1 MAASSLLSLM
11 FLISTLLLASS
22 SLSVAPNPTTFTIPL
37 SPIFTKHQPSDAIKT
52 LNSLASSSPTRAH
65 HLKHPKSKPPLTKTK
80 VFSRSYGGYS
90 ISLSFGTPPQA
101 ISFLLDTG
109 SSAVWFPCTSRYFCA
124 DCDIDPSKIPLFI
137 PKLSSSS
144 KFIDCQNPNC
154 ARISS
159 SNILS
164 GCQQACPFLFSYGKG
179 TSSGLLLSETLD
191 FPEKLFTNFLV
202 GCSIFSTQQP
212 PAGIAGFGRTPES
225 LPSQLGLSKFSY
237 CLISQRFN
245 DTSESSDLVLYRGS
259 SSDAKTPGL
268 SYTPFRKNPVSIDS
282 ALRDYYYVDLL
293 KVIVGR
299 KSVNIPYKYLVLEN
313 NANRHGGTIVDSG
326 FTYTRMLKP
335 IFDAVAKVFEAE
347 MAEMGNF
354 PRASADVGALFD
366 LNLCFNITGLKF
378 EKIKFPE
385 LTFEFK
391 GGAKLELPAANY
403 FEPFDVFFDVGNST
417 STFAC
422 LTIMSDSG
430 QDLDGPAI
438 ILGNTQQQ
446 NFYVEFDLENDRFGF
461 RKQTCNK
468 K

>member
-11 FLISTLLLASS
+11 FLISKLLLASS
-22 SLSVAPNPTTFTIPL
+22 SLFVARNPTTFTIPL
-37 SPIFTKHQPSDAIKT
+37 SPIFTKNQPSDPIKT
-52 LNSLASSSPTRAH
+52 LNSLASSSLTRAH

-80 VFSRSYGGYS
+80 VFSHSYGGYS
-90 ISLSFGTPPQA
+90 ISLSFGTPPQT

-109 SSAVWFPCTSRYFCA
+109 SSPVWFPCTSQYICI
-124 DCDIDPSKIPLFI
+124 DCNIDPSKIPLFI

-154 ARISS
+154 AWISS
-159 SNILS
+159 SNSFSELF
-164 GCQQACPFLFSYGKG
+164 GCQGCNCSQACPYWFQYGLG
-179 TSSGLLLSETLD
+179 STLGLLLSETLD

-202 GCSIFSTQQP
+202 GCSIFSTQQQS
-212 PAGIAGFGRTPES
+212 AGIVGFGRTPES

-268 SYTPFRKNPVSIDS
+268 SYTPFRKNPVSNDS

-293 KVIVGR
+293 KVIVGC
-299 KSVNIPYKYLVLEN
+299 KSVNIPYKYLVPEN
-313 NANRHGGTIVDSG
+313 NAYGNGGTIVDSG
-326 FTYTRMLKP
+326 TTYTSMEKP
-335 IFDAVAKVFEAE
+335 IFDAMATAFE
-347 MAEMGNF
+347 AEMGNF
-354 PRASADVGALFD
+354 PRASADVEASTGS
-366 LNLCFNITGLKF
+366 NLCFKITGLKF

-391 GGAKLELPAANY
+391 GGAKMELPVANY
-403 FEPFDVFFDVGNST
+403 FEPVDVGNS
-417 STFAC
+417 SFVC
-422 LTIMSDSG
+422 LTIVAVSTLDS
-430 QDLDGPAI
+430 DGPAI

-446 NFYVEFDLENDRFGF
+446 NFYVEFDLKNDKFGF

>member
-11 FLISTLLLASS
+11 FLISTLLLALS

-52 LNSLASSSPTRAH
+52 ELNSLASSSPTRAH

-80 VFSRSYGGYS
+80 VFSRSYRAYS
-90 ISLSFGTPPQA
+90 ISLSFGTPPQT
-101 ISFLLDTG
+101 ISFILDTG
-109 SSAVWFPCTSRYFCA
+109 SSAVWFPCTSQYFCT

-137 PKLSSSS
+137 PQLSSSS

-159 SNILS
+159 SNFLS
-164 GCQQACPFLFSYGKG
+164 DCQGCNCSQACPYFFSYGLG
-179 TSSGLLLSETLD
+179 STHGLLLSETLD

-202 GCSIFSTQQP
+202 GCSIFSTQQKS
-212 PAGIAGFGRTPES
+212 AGIAGFGRTPES

-268 SYTPFRKNPVSIDS
+268 SYTPFRKNPVSNNP
-282 ALRDYYYVDLL
+282 ALRVYYYVDLL
-293 KVIVGR
+293 KVIVGS
-299 KSVNIPYKYLVLEN
+299 KSVNIPYKYLVPEN

-326 FTYTRMLKP
+326 YSYTSMGKV
-335 IFDAVAKVFEAE
+335 IFDAVATAFE
-347 MAEMGNF
+347 AEMGNF
-354 PRASADVGALFD
+354 SRAFVDVEASTGVK

-385 LTFEFK
+385 LTFEFN
-391 GGAKLELPAANY
+391 GGAKLELPMVNY
-403 FEPFDVFFDVGNST
+403 FVPVDVGNST
-417 STFAC
+417 VAC
-422 LTIMSDSG
+422 LTIETDRTMDSE
-430 QDLDGPAI
+430 GPAI

-446 NFYVEFDLENDRFGF
+446 NFFVEFDLENDRFGF

>member
-1 MAASSLLSLM
+1 MAATSLLSLL

-52 LNSLASSSPTRAH
+52 LNSLASSSLTRAH

-80 VFSRSYGGYS
+80 VFSHSYGGYS
-90 ISLSFGTPPQA
+90 ISLSFGTPPQT

-109 SSAVWFPCTSRYFCA
+109 SSPVWFPCTSQYFCT
-124 DCDIDPSKIPLFI
+124 DCHIDPSKIPLFI

-144 KFIDCQNPNC
+144 KFIGCQNPNC

-159 SNILS
+159 SNSLS
-164 GCQQACPFLFSYGKG
+164 GCQGCNCSQACPYFFEYGIG
-179 TSSGLLLSETLD
+179 STNGLLLSETLG
-191 FPEKLFTNFLV
+191 FSEKRFTNFLV
-202 GCSIFSTQQP
+202 GCSIFSTTQP
-212 PAGIAGFGRTPES
+212 PAGTAGFGRTLES

-268 SYTPFRKNPVSIDS
+268 SYTPFRKNPSFFPEF
-282 ALRDYYYVDLL
+282 YYVDLL
-293 KVIVGR
+293 KVIVGS
-299 KSVNIPYKYLVLEN
+299 KSVNIPYKYLVPEN
-313 NANRHGGTIVDSG
+313 NANGNGGTIVDSG
-326 FTYTRMLKP
+326 TTFTTMEKP
-335 IFDAVAKVFEAE
+335 IFGAVATAFE
-347 MAEMGNF
+347 AEMGNF
-354 PRASADVGALFD
+354 TRASADVEASTGT
-366 LNLCFNITGLKF
+366 NLCFNITGLKF

-391 GGAKLELPAANY
+391 GGAKMELPVVNY
-403 FEPFDVFFDVGNST
+403 FVPVDVGNS
-417 STFAC
+417 SLVC
-422 LTIMSDSG
+422 LTIMTGSTVDSV
-430 QDLDGPAI
+430 GPAI
-438 ILGNTQQQ
+438 VLGNTQQQ
-446 NFYVEFDLENDRFGF
+446 NFYVEFDLKNDRFGF